1 MNAPWCGIAA
11 RLRPLSCI
19 VDYTLCRA
27 YVRVVRPDRPGPA
40 PEGPGPLEHD
50 ISAVTVV
57 TSLNGHV
64 ALVDRDGQIAY
75 GPVDPADEQAWTG
88 LTGWLR
94 GYILNRV

>member
-1 MNAPWCGIAA
+1 
-11 RLRPLSCI
+11 
-19 VDYTLCRA
+19 
-27 YVRVVRPDRPGPA
+27 
-40 PEGPGPLEHD
+40 LEHD